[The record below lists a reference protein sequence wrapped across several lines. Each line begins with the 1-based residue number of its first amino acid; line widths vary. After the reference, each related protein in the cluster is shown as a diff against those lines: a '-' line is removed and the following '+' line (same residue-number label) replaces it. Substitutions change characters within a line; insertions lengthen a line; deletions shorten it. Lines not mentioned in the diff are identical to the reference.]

1 MSAEVDWQRSVPTS
15 TGPSLF
21 VTLVA
26 WIFIGLSSC
35 ATLISVLQN
44 IMLSFAFSSGRG
56 GFPIEDAQ
64 RNAPPAIAFMMGH
77 LRFYFLAFLIVS
89 VATLLCSLG
98 LLRRHRW
105 ARIAFIGILGLGI
118 VWNIGGIVLQN
129 WVVGSILDMKPN
141 VHTPPNFDEAMHAMT
156 IAIRVIS
163 AFFALGVSGLFGWII
178 ARLLSPQIA
187 AEFT

>member
-1 MSAEVDWQRSVPTS
+1 MSAQVDSQRVMPT
-15 TGPSLF
+15 PSLF

-35 ATLISVLQN
+35 ATLISILQN
-44 IMLSFAFSSGRG
+44 IMLSFAFSSGG

-77 LRFYFLAFLIVS
+77 LRFYFIAFLIVS
-89 VATLLCSLG
+89 VATLLCSVG
-98 LLRRHRW
+98 LLRRRPW

-118 VWNIGGIVLQN
+118 VWNIGGIVLQH
-129 WVVGSILDMKPN
+129 WVVGSMLDMKASVP
-141 VHTPPNFDEAMHAMT
+141 TPPDFDEAMRAMT
-156 IAIRVIS
+156 IAIRVVS
-163 AFFALGVSGLFGWII
+163 AFFAVAVSGLFGWII
-178 ARLLSPQIA
+178 ARLLSPRFA